1 MAITKITSTHNGKKA
16 LEYILKDRGHNGNE
30 RRNNFI
36 TGYNMVSS
44 EAVSFHDQMEK
55 YWNRKS
61 EKTKIEVRRVTQ
73 SFSVNELNPDDD
85 NDVFKAHEIG
95 IELGKR
101 LFPDRQFIVATQTD
115 GKSGLVHNHIFVNNI
130 NMVTNRGMH
139 KTEYDYRAVRRV
151 SDEVVKSFGVDF
163 DYGSEKSEKYSQTER
178 AKREKAEYVWK
189 DDLRDRIREA
199 MDDATSRDEFIDNLE
214 ALGVECRIGKKS
226 ITYTLADTSNYE
238 SEFGEVPKQ
247 PLKSRAN
254 KLGEEFEHEHLE
266 ETFAKNQGQFTE
278 KSQTVNEVVVPPVI
292 EDDEDD
298 EEEPV
303 KVIPEEPVEAPKE
316 EVIEPETESE
326 PVTETESEQEPE
338 PEPMQFDFSAE
349 VNVPAAFTESIK
361 EQEEIQSEVTEKVKL
376 PAIAKMDMA
385 EDNDKTLRKEAER
398 KRADRI
404 KKLNRSNEGRDS
416 ITEIYEKYLS
426 EHPDDRQK
434 K

>member
-1 MAITKITSTHNGKKA
+1 
-16 LEYILKDRGHNGNE
+16 
-30 RRNNFI
+30 
-36 TGYNMVSS
+36 
-44 EAVSFHDQMEK
+44 
-55 YWNRKS
+55 
-61 EKTKIEVRRVTQ
+61 
-73 SFSVNELNPDDD
+73 
-85 NDVFKAHEIG
+85 
-95 IELGKR
+95 
-101 LFPDRQFIVATQTD
+101 
-115 GKSGLVHNHIFVNNI
+115 
-130 NMVTNRGMH
+130 
-139 KTEYDYRAVRRV
+139 
-151 SDEVVKSFGVDF
+151 
-163 DYGSEKSEKYSQTER
+163 
-178 AKREKAEYVWK
+178 
-189 DDLRDRIREA
+189 
-199 MDDATSRDEFIDNLE
+199 MDDATLRDEFIDNLE

-226 ITYTLADTSNYE
+226 ITYTLVDTSNYE

-303 KVIPEEPVEAPKE
+303 KVIPEEPVEAPKG
-316 EVIEPETESE
+316 EVIESETESE
-326 PVTETESEQEPE
+326 PVTETESELKSE

-361 EQEEIQSEVTEKVKL
+361 EQEEIQSEVTEKVEL

-416 ITEIYEKYLS
+416 ITEIYEKYIS